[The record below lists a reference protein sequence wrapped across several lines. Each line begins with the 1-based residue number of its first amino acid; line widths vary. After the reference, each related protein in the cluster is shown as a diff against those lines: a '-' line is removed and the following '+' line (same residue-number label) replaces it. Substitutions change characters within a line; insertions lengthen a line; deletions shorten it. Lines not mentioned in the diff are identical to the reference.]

1 MLEASS
7 YPPVMTHH
15 NPVLFPLPLSVYPI
29 THRSSGHRRRR
40 HQRASALHAI
50 ANSMIRGL
58 NTLFLNY
65 PAENTARNT
74 HSADPSAAQSRLT
87 DSLLNAA
94 AAYYNASRQCFDSAA
109 LDIEG
114 RKSLS
119 VASGGVTLIPG
130 CSLLQ
135 HVPRPR
141 VQALQSIPGSNQG
154 LSLFIF
160 DRSTLSPCD
169 SNMDSFPIDMPDTY
183 AMDYGKLFHLFDSV
197 PVQSV
202 SQTESAFYSCTI
214 IPKGLVPLVA
224 DQVALPSGLNNV
236 PLLSLLPQSVAS
248 LYHNSSSLLLS
259 PPLAQHYL
267 REARLRKPRVLALRR
282 EYVALIS
289 RMALLGMLSMT
300 TTPACVNGLFGV
312 PKGDKIRLILDAR
325 PANCYFVRPPRVRLP
340 SPSHLAA
347 LRIPH
352 GRPLYVSKMDLSN
365 FYHQLTLPE
374 WIRPFFALPAL
385 TVDEVRGLSTV
396 GLSANLSHALSLGVP
411 LYPCCATLPM
421 GFAHSV
427 FLAQSV
433 HEHVLYR
440 DEALRPSDNVTCLV
454 SPWIDRSLHALYV
467 DDNIGLGTNLEELT
481 LQEDRVHK
489 AYDRAL
495 LPPNDKKCVKAT
507 LDSVTVL
514 GVDIDGRRGVITL
527 NPDKL
532 RTIFTATEKLLAK
545 RSVKGREL
553 SALVGTWTWPML
565 LRRPTLA
572 VFKHVYTFAQ
582 RYRDSRQILWPCVR
596 RELLVVMALAPLL
609 QCDLRRQAWSKLIA
623 SDASMIGSGVV
634 STPLDVSLELSLWPL
649 MTQPDCTLIPIN
661 PQMDLST
668 QSELMPAWPML
679 QAQQPVELY
688 RTTSINAQS
697 IRQGVVNLLTSP
709 SVHWSTA
716 IASAW
721 RRSQHINELELLS
734 LLLSLRWVLSHP
746 NSINRQL
753 HVLVDS
759 SSVYFGVNKGRSSS
773 PRMLALLRRFAALTL
788 ASGVSVLTGW
798 VPSALNPADH
808 ASRKYV
814 KRRLSRPND

>member
-1 MLEASS
+1 
-7 YPPVMTHH
+7 MTHH
-15 NPVLFPLPLSVYPI
+15 NPVLFPLPLSTCPI
-29 THRSSGHRRRR
+29 THRNSGHRRRR
-40 HQRASALHAI
+40 HTRASALHAI
-50 ANSMIRGL
+50 ANSIIRGL
-58 NTLFLNY
+58 NTLFFNY
-65 PAENTARNT
+65 PAATTARNS
-74 HSADPSAAQSRLT
+74 HSADPSVAQSRLT

-94 AAYYNASRQCFDSAA
+94 SAYYNASRQCFDSDAH
-109 LDIEG
+109 DVEG
-114 RKSLS
+114 CKSLS
-119 VASGGVTLIPG
+119 AVGDGVTLIPG

-135 HVPRPR
+135 RLPRPR
-141 VQALQSIPGSNQG
+141 AQALPYTPGSNQG

-160 DRSTLSPCD
+160 DGSIQFPSD
-169 SNMDSFPIDMPDTY
+169 SDVDSFPIDMPDTY
-183 AMDYGKLFHLFDSV
+183 AVDYGKLFHLFDSV
-197 PVQSV
+197 PAHSV
-202 SQTESAFYSCTI
+202 AQTESAFYSCPI
-214 IPKGLVPLVA
+214 LPKGLVPLVA

-236 PLLSLLPQSVAS
+236 PLLSLLPGSVAS
-248 LYHNSSSLLLS
+248 LYNNSSSLLLS
-259 PPLAQHYL
+259 PDLARYNL
-267 REARLRKPRVLALRR
+267 REAHLRKPKVLALRR

-289 RMALLGMLSMT
+289 RMTQLGMLSMT

-365 FYHQLTLPE
+365 FYHQLLLPD
-374 WIRPFFALPAL
+374 WIRPFFALPPL
-385 TVDEVRGLSTV
+385 TVDEVRGLGSLE
-396 GLSANLSHALSLGVP
+396 LSVEFSHVLSLGVP
-411 LYPCCATLPM
+411 LYPCCTTLPM
-421 GFAHSV
+421 GFSHSV

-440 DEALRPSDNVTCLV
+440 DQALRPSDNVQCLV
-454 SPWIDRSLHALYV
+454 SPWIDRPLHALYV
-467 DDNIGLGTNLEELT
+467 DDNIGIGTNLEALT

-489 AYDRAL
+489 AYERAL
-495 LPPNDKKCVKAT
+495 LPPNHKKCVKAT
-507 LDSVTVL
+507 LNLVTVL
-514 GVDIDGRRGVITL
+514 GVDIDGRRGVVSL
-527 NPDKL
+527 NPVKL
-532 RTIFTATEKLLAK
+532 RTIVSATEKLLAK
-545 RSVKGREL
+545 RLVNGREL

-582 RYRDSRQILWPCVR
+582 RYRDSRQVLWPCVR
-596 RELLVVMALAPLL
+596 RELLVVMSLAPLL
-609 QCDLRRQAWSKLIA
+609 QCDLRRQAWSNLVA

-634 STPLDVSLELSLWPL
+634 STPLKMSLELSLWPL
-649 MTQPDCTLIPIN
+649 MTQSECTLLPSD
-661 PQMDLST
+661 PPMDLSH
-668 QSELMPAWPML
+668 QSGLMSAWPVL

-688 RTTSINAQS
+688 RTTAIDAQS
-697 IRQGVVNLLTSP
+697 IRQEVVNLLTSP
-709 SVHWSTA
+709 SVHWATA
-716 IASAW
+716 ISSPW

-746 NSINRQL
+746 DSINRQL

-798 VPSALNPADH
+798 VPSVLNPADH
-808 ASRKYV
+808 ASRKCL
-814 KRRLSRPND
+814 KRCRSRPND